1 MHPTFLTFLLASFLA
16 FPLFA
21 QNADDDFADFADP
34 EETAKS
40 EPLVKDPL
48 EKLNRATFL
57 FNDGFYT
64 KVMKPTATG
73 YGKIVPARVR
83 NGLRN
88 VFYNVHMP
96 VRLANALVQ
105 GDFQKGGT
113 EMARF
118 AVNLT
123 YGGLCLDDA
132 ASEMLDSP
140 EPSPEDTGQTLARY
154 RVGPGFYLVLPVLGP
169 STLRDSVGLVGD
181 VLLDPFT
188 YFANWPTTAGMR
200 VAEEI
205 NNTSFDPDAYEDL
218 KKDALDPYTFFR
230 DAYMQNREKKIAE

>member
-1 MHPTFLTFLLASFLA
+1 MRHPLIPFLIACFLIFPLLA
-16 FPLFA
+16 
-21 QNADDDFADFADP
+21 QDADDDFAEFADP
-34 EETAKS
+34 EETAET

-48 EKLNRATFL
+48 EGLNRAMFRV
-57 FNDGFYT
+57 NDGFYT
-64 KVMKPTATG
+64 HVMKPTAEG
-73 YGKIVPARVR
+73 YGKVVPTRLR

-88 VFYNVHMP
+88 VFHNIHMP
-96 VRLANALVQ
+96 VRFTNAVVQ

-113 EMARF
+113 ELARF

-132 ASEMLDSP
+132 ASEMFDEP

-169 STLRDSVGLVGD
+169 STLRDGVGLVGD

-200 VAEEI
+200 VAEEL
-205 NNTSFDPDAYEDL
+205 NNTSLNPDAYDDL

>member
-1 MHPTFLTFLLASFLA
+1 MRSSYLPILIAFFLGW
-16 FPLFA
+16 PLIA
-21 QNADDDFADFADP
+21 QDSDDDFADFADD
-34 EETAKS
+34 ETAQS

-48 EKLNRATFL
+48 EKLNRAVFQI
-57 FNDGFYT
+57 NDGFYT
-64 KVMKPTATG
+64 KVMKPTANG
-73 YGKIVPARVR
+73 YGKVVPSRLR

-96 VRLANALVQ
+96 VRFTNAVVQ
-105 GDFQKGGT
+105 GDLAKGGT
-113 EMARF
+113 ELARF

-132 ASEMLDSP
+132 ATEMFDEP

-154 RVGPGFYLVLPVLGP
+154 RVGPGFYLVIPVLGP
-169 STLRDSVGLVGD
+169 STLRDGVGTVGD

-188 YFANWPTTAGMR
+188 YFANWPTTAAMS
-200 VAEEI
+200 VAEQV
-205 NNTSFDPDAYEDL
+205 NNTSFDPEAYENL

-230 DAYMQNREKKIAE
+230 DAYMQNRNKKIAE